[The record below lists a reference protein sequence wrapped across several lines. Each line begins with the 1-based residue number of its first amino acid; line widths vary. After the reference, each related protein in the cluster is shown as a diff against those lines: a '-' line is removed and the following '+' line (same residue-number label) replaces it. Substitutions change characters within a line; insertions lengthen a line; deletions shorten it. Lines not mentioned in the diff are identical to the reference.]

1 MTRFV
6 TKAAILAVAALPAL
20 APVAAAQ
27 TTQTVK
33 AVDEKTGPVSFANVA
48 SVRLGSDPQHGGS
61 LITETQR
68 SPLTPGQSKLSADRV
83 AVPKNDG
90 ERSTFGGN
98 WEVDLGK
105 FGGAATSPYP
115 AGIASRDH
123 NVVAALQATNVPTA
137 VAETNYA
144 LRDNARGKARP
155 VDNTMLVL
163 ESARSAADCSAPN
176 KATGTTTL
184 TRLWVR
190 GEDDTLKQ
198 VTMPAGAA
206 SLSVKNLRMGAP
218 RVIDGADPAKSLSD
232 VVVSRVSSFDQLIKQ
247 DGWRNGD
254 VTAQAGWRVDVTTH
268 VRDEANEVLPDVS
281 TTLVLGGVSCSIP
294 KNFVAVSGGSGNG
307 NGATATQP
315 PVPTEVPAGYLATT
329 AAAPSSDYRLPLG
342 LGLLVA
348 GLVFGGLAIG
358 LGRRRTARSRG
369 E

>member
-27 TTQTVK
+27 TTPTVK
-33 AVDEKTGPVSFANVA
+33 AVDEKSGPVSFANVA

-68 SPLTPGQSKLSADRV
+68 SPLTPGQSKLSTDRV

-98 WEVDLGK
+98 WEIDLGK
-105 FGGAATSPYP
+105 FADASKSPYP
-115 AGIASRDH
+115 TGIASRDH

-144 LRDNARGKARP
+144 LRDTARAKNRP
-155 VDNTMLVL
+155 VDDTMLVL

-176 KATGTTTL
+176 KVTGTTTL

-218 RVIDGADPAKSLSD
+218 RIIDGSDPTKSLSD
-232 VVVSRVSSFDQLIKQ
+232 VVVSRVSSFNQLIKQ
-247 DGWRNGD
+247 DGWRSGEA
-254 VTAQAGWRVDVTTH
+254 TAQAGWNIDVTTH
-268 VRDEANEVLPDVS
+268 LRNADDVALPDVH

-294 KNFVAVSGGSGNG
+294 RNFVPVSGGSG

-315 PVPTEVPAGYLATT
+315 PVPTEVPAGYLGT
-329 AAAPSSDYRLPLG
+329 AAAPQSDYRLPLG

-348 GLVFGGLAIG
+348 GLAFGGLAIG
-358 LGRRRTARSRG
+358 LGRRRLARSRG

>member
-1 MTRFV
+1 MR
-6 TKAAILAVAALPAL
+6 AAVLAVVALPAL
-20 APVAAAQ
+20 APVAVAQ

-68 SPLTPGQSKLSADRV
+68 SPLTPGQSKLSTDRV

-98 WEVDLGK
+98 WEIDLGK
-105 FGGAATSPYP
+105 FADATKSPYP

-123 NVVAALQATNVPTA
+123 NVVAALQATTVPTA

-144 LRDNARGKARP
+144 LRDTTRGKSRP
-155 VDNTMLVL
+155 VDDTMLVL
-163 ESARSAADCSAPN
+163 ENARSAVDCSAPN

-190 GEDDTLKQ
+190 GEDDNLKQ
-198 VTMPAGAA
+198 VAMPAGSA

-218 RVIDGADPAKSLSD
+218 GDVPQANPTNTLSD
-232 VVVSRVSSFDQLIKQ
+232 LVVSRVSSFDQLVKQ
-247 DGWRNGD
+247 DGWRGGD

-268 VRDEANEVLPDVS
+268 VHDASNVALQDVHTS
-281 TTLVLGGVSCSIP
+281 LVLGGVSCSIP
-294 KNFVAVSGGSGNG
+294 KNFVAVSGNSGNG
-307 NGATATQP
+307 ADATQP
-315 PVPTEVPAGYLATT
+315 PVPTEVPAGYLGT
-329 AAAPSSDYRLPLG
+329 AAAAPAQGDYRLPLG

-348 GLVFGGLAIG
+348 GLVFGGLSIG
-358 LGRRRTARSRG
+358 LGRRRAARSRG

>member
-1 MTRFV
+1 M
-6 TKAAILAVAALPAL
+6 TKAVILAVAALPAL

-27 TTQTVK
+27 TQPTQTVK

-98 WEVDLGK
+98 WEIDLGK
-105 FGGAATSPYP
+105 FGDAATSPFP

-144 LRDNARGKARP
+144 LRDNNRGKARP

-176 KATGTTTL
+176 KVAGTTTL

-198 VTMPAGAA
+198 VAMPAGSA

-218 RVIDGADPAKSLSD
+218 RAIQGADATKSLSD
-232 VVVSRVSSFDQLIKQ
+232 VVVSRVSSFDQLIRQ

-268 VRDEANEVLPDVS
+268 VRDESGEPLPDVS

-307 NGATATQP
+307 ATATQP
-315 PVPTEVPAGYLATT
+315 PVPTEVPAGYLGTT
-329 AAAPSSDYRLPLG
+329 VDSAAAPSSDYRLPLG